1 MTPAQPKV
9 QGLSQGQNWYVL
21 RGEMKYGPYE
31 YKSLI
36 TMIQSGELY
45 DYNFIWAPHLET
57 WTLLGELPE
66 FSKDRLCRLIETKDH
81 LAGAFIERKAPRKDV
96 VVPVFA
102 HNQEHFFDGHTV
114 SISDNGALILM
125 NDPLLLPAQKII
137 LHFRQCDL
145 NPVSFNVEGEI
156 IRKNFTKHRLNV
168 KSGLHY
174 AVRFLQVQEHGQL
187 QIKNWTSS
195 KEETHGILKVHE

>member
-1 MTPAQPKV
+1 MSTAPVA
-9 QGLSQGQNWYVL
+9 QGQNWYIL

-36 TMIQSGELY
+36 TMIQKSELY

-57 WTLLGELPE
+57 WTLLGDLPE

-81 LAGAFIERKAPRKDV
+81 LASAFVERKAAREDL

-102 HNQEHFFDGHTV
+102 HNDQHFFDGNTV
-114 SISDNGALILM
+114 SVSASGALVLL
-125 NDPLLLPAQKII
+125 NDPLLLPGQKIVM
-137 LHFRQCDL
+137 HFRECDL
-145 NPVSFNVEGEI
+145 NPKPFNVEAEI
-156 IRKNFTKHRLNV
+156 VRKNYSKQRLNV

-174 AVRFLQVQEHGQL
+174 AVRFLRVQHHGKTQL
-187 QIKNWTSS
+187 KIWTSS
-195 KEETHGILKVHE
+195 KEELNGVS